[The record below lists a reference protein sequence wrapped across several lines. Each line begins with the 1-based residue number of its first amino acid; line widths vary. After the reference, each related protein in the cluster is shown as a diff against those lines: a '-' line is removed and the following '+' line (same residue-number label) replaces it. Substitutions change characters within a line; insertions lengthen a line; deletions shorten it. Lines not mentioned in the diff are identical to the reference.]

1 MQPKTKSNACAILVA
16 LLTLS
21 ALTGCAH
28 VSPAGAESRRLYQPS
43 LLRLAPNQPIQ
54 TQDGTYQPQVPELWH
69 SDARYRALE
78 RAYLDALS
86 ALQTHQAR
94 PTTL

>member
-1 MQPKTKSNACAILVA
+1 MTPKTRSTACAILAA
-16 LLTLS
+16 LLMLYG
-21 ALTGCAH
+21 LTGCAL

-43 LLRLAPNQPIQ
+43 LLRLAPSQQIQ
-54 TQDGTYQPQVPELWH
+54 TQDGLYLPQVAEVWH

-94 PTTL
+94 PTTP

>member
-1 MQPKTKSNACAILVA
+1 MQPKTRSNACAIWA
-16 LLTLS
+16 LLLPLCV
-21 ALTGCAH
+21 LTGCVH
-28 VSPAGAESRRLYQPS
+28 GSPDVAESRRLYQPS
-43 LLRLAPNQPIQ
+43 ALRLAPSHPIQ
-54 TQDGTYQPQVPELWH
+54 TQDGSYQPQVPELWH

-94 PTTL
+94 PTTP

>member
-1 MQPKTKSNACAILVA
+1 MKPKTKSTASAILAA

-28 VSPAGAESRRLYQPS
+28 VSPGGAASRSLYQPPV
-43 LLRLAPNQPIQ
+43 LRLSPALPPIQ
-54 TQDGTYQPQVPELWH
+54 TPDGLYRPQVDEVWH

-78 RAYLDALS
+78 RSYLDAL
-86 ALQTHQAR
+86 AAR
-94 PTTL
+94 IK